1 MIYGERTARSAFY
14 ISSDG
19 TQKMKRVPF
28 MSGEFSEA
36 WLQELIEAN
45 PFLLPAG
52 EVGTEYAPLLCIGRE
67 VPVGS
72 GETKGYIDNLY
83 VTPTGHIVIV
93 ETKLFRNQESRCT
106 VVAKIIDH
114 AKELQQ
120 WDAEMLDAVAGNYFY
135 QRDGQASRVI
145 DAMAAAGYLTFS
157 DEATLTDAI
166 NEHLMEASFLLL
178 IVGDGIRS
186 SVYQLAK
193 FLNENAAMSFNLALV
208 EMEIY
213 QHEDGVVVVPNLL
226 TKTTVIER
234 KGISQG
240 STLSVFK
247 GDDITP
253 ISSIAY
259 TNKPILSRREFVDAF
274 ASRGGYD
281 PDLVTEFLSDMESVD
296 GISINITPTELH
308 IDCMPDGNRKATIL
322 YIGVSGSRGASIYM
336 RPDRLREALEASGHF
351 PSEADEFLDFFKDYI
366 DLSKCRSAPYEFGA
380 NRFYY
385 ASIGKVLESPSK
397 FVGAAEK
404 LIFNIA
410 ES

>member
-14 ISSDG
+14 VSAG
-19 TQKMKRVPF
+19 GAQKMKRVPF

-45 PFLLPAG
+45 PSILPAG

-72 GETKGYIDNLY
+72 GDAKGYIDNLY
-83 VTPTGHIVIV
+83 ITPTGHLVIV
-93 ETKLFRNQESRCT
+93 ETKLFRNQESRRT
-106 VVAKIIDH
+106 VVAQIIDY

-120 WDAEMLDAVAGNYFY
+120 WDAEMLDVVAGNYFY
-135 QRDGQASRVI
+135 QRDGQASRII
-145 DAMAAAGYLTFS
+145 DAMAAAGYLTLS
-157 DEATLTDAI
+157 DEAALTDAI
-166 NEHLMEASFLLL
+166 NDHLMEASFLLL

-186 SVYQLAK
+186 NVYQLAE
-193 FLNENAAMSFNLALV
+193 FLNDNTAMSFNLALA
-208 EMEIY
+208 EIEIY
-213 QHEDGVVVVPNLL
+213 QHDDGVVVVPNLL

-234 KGISQG
+234 KRPSYG
-240 STLSVFK
+240 STLSIFSGAGIAPVER
-247 GDDITP
+247 
-253 ISSIAY
+253 IAY
-259 TNKPILSRREFVDAF
+259 TNKPVLSRREFVDTF

-281 PDLVTEFLSDMESVD
+281 PDLVTEFLSDLESVD

-308 IDCMPDGNRKATIL
+308 IDCTPDGNRRATIL
-322 YIGVSGSRGASIYM
+322 YIGISGTREASIYM
-336 RPDRLREALEASGHF
+336 RPDRLRETLEAAGHF
-351 PSEADEFLDFFKDYI
+351 PSEADEFLDFFKDYV
-366 DLSKCRSAPYEFGA
+366 DMSKCRSAPYEFGA

-385 ASIGKVLESPSK
+385 ANIGKVLESSSK

-404 LIFNIA
+404 LIFNIT